1 LPHPMTPIS
10 APPDA
15 RTARRRRPPR
25 PGLALLIML
34 SAQLMVVLDMTVVNI
49 ALPHIE
55 TGLHFSPASLS
66 WVMNGYT
73 LTFGGL
79 LLLGGRAGDILGR
92 RRMFVAGIALFTAA
106 SLAGG
111 LATSAAWLLAA
122 RAAQGVG
129 GALAAP
135 AVLALIISAFPEGRP
150 RTRALAIYTGVITGG
165 SSLGLVLGGLIT
177 QWLDWRWVLFINV
190 PIGIAVVAVTPL
202 FVTETPRQPG
212 RFDLAGAV
220 TSTAG
225 VAALVY
231 AFIQA
236 ASKGWGDAT
245 TLGAL
250 AAAAVLLAAFGVI
263 ERRVRQPITPL
274 RLFASLSRSG
284 SLLARLLLVAGM
296 FGMFFFLTQ
305 FVQEVLGFS
314 PLRAGVAFLPMTIA
328 LFAVSRLA
336 PRLVARFP
344 AKPLMVAGLLP
355 VIGAMAWL
363 SRVSASTGYVTG
375 LLGPMLLLG
384 AGIGVVFVPL
394 TTASLAG
401 VAPED
406 SGAAASLVNVMQQV
420 GGSVG
425 LAALVSVF
433 GTASR
438 DALAHPQPGLTAIAQ
453 HQHVLAHG
461 SSVAFAVAAVFDVCA
476 LLLVLLAIRG
486 RQAAPAPA
494 PEPRLVR
501 VASRDD

>member
-1 LPHPMTPIS
+1 MTPIS

-15 RTARRRRPPR
+15 RPARRRPSR

-49 ALPHIE
+49 ALPHIA
-55 TGLHFSPASLS
+55 TGLHFSSASLS

-73 LTFGGL
+73 LAFGGL

-92 RRMFVAGIALFTAA
+92 RRVFVAGIALFTAA

-129 GALAAP
+129 GALASP

-190 PIGIAVVAVTPL
+190 PIGIAVVAITPL

-225 VAALVY
+225 VAALVF

-236 ASKGWGDAT
+236 ASRGWGDAT
-245 TLGAL
+245 TVGAL
-250 AAAAVLLAAFGVI
+250 AAAAALLTAFGFI

-274 RLFASLSRSG
+274 RLFTSLSRSG

-314 PLRAGVAFLPMTIA
+314 PLRAGVAFLPLTIA

-336 PRLVARFP
+336 PTLVARFP

-355 VIGAMAWL
+355 VIAAMAWL
-363 SRVSASTGYVTG
+363 SRVSASTGYLTG

-384 AGIGVVFVPL
+384 TGIGVVFVPL

-433 GTASR
+433 GTATRS
-438 DALAHPQPGLTAIAQ
+438 AMAHPRPGLTGPALTQ
-453 HQHVLAHG
+453 YVRAHG
-461 SSVAFAVAAVFDVCA
+461 TAVSFGVAAVFDVCA

-486 RQAAPAPA
+486 GRTAVPAAAP
-494 PEPRLVR
+494 EQPRLVR
-501 VASRDD
+501 VGDQAD